1 EQTRKAA
8 CSSNVKQIA
17 VGILMYAQDY
27 DERLPLF
34 YGCRLPVTDPHS
46 VTAGLIVSTQPY
58 LKNWRVHDCLSAD
71 QRTIDKDYLG
81 NRSYGYNTGG
91 FGLQP
96 LFDWC
101 TGASATL
108 GQVSRPAEIV
118 MLGDVL
124 QDPNA
129 PGR

>member
-1 EQTRKAA
+1 MRKIQRSKGFTLIELLVVIAIIAILAAMLFPVFAQAREQTRKAA

-58 LKNWRVHDCLSAD
+58 IKNWRVHDCLSAD
-71 QRTIDKDYLG
+71 QPTIDK
-81 NRSYGYNTGG
+81 
-91 FGLQP
+91 
-96 LFDWC
+96 
-101 TGASATL
+101 
-108 GQVSRPAEIV
+108 
-118 MLGDVL
+118 
-124 QDPNA
+124 
-129 PGR
+129 